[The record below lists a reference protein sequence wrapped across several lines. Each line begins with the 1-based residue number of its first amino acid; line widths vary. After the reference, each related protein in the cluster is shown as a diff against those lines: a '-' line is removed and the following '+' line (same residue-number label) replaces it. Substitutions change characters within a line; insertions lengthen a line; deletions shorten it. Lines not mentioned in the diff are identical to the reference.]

1 MAASDLPPPRSRTT
15 RNGTA
20 AHGVTPT
27 PALPMTA
34 RMLLLQD
41 RTPTTEAAHYRHV
54 QPTTHDRERRRV
66 TLTTALDPDH
76 QDRDEAADRPR
87 RC

>member
-1 MAASDLPPPRSRTT
+1 MPAAALPPPRSKTT
-15 RNGTA
+15 RSGTA

-27 PALPMTA
+27 PALPMEA

-41 RTPTTEAAHYRHV
+41 PTPTTDAAHYGHV
-54 QPTTHDRERRRV
+54 LLTTPDRKTRRV

>member
-1 MAASDLPPPRSRTT
+1 MPAAALPPPRSKTT
-15 RNGTA
+15 RSGTA

-27 PALPMTA
+27 PALPMDA

-41 RTPTTEAAHYRHV
+41 QTPTTEAAHYRHV
-54 QPTTHDRERRRV
+54 LLTTPDRKRRRV
-66 TLTTALDPDH
+66 TLTSALDPDH

>member
-34 RMLLLQD
+34 RMNLLQD
-41 RTPTTEAAHYRHV
+41 RTPTTEEAHYRDV
-54 QPTTHDRERRRV
+54 QRTTHDRERRRV
-66 TLTTALDPDH
+66 TLTTALDFDH

>member
-1 MAASDLPPPRSRTT
+1 MPAAALPPPRSKTT
-15 RNGTA
+15 RSGTA
-20 AHGVTPT
+20 AHGLTPT
-27 PALPMTA
+27 SALPTDA

-41 RTPTTEAAHYRHV
+41 RTPNTQAAHYRHV
-54 QPTTHDRERRRV
+54 LLTTPERNQRRV

-76 QDRDEAADRPR
+76 TDRDEAEDTPR

>member
-1 MAASDLPPPRSRTT
+1 MPAAALPLPRSKAT
-15 RNGTA
+15 RSGTA

-27 PALPMTA
+27 PALPTTA

-41 RTPTTEAAHYRHV
+41 RTPTTEEAQDV
-54 QPTTHDRERRRV
+54 QRTTHDRERRRV
-66 TLTTALDPDH
+66 TLTTALDFDH